1 MGLRGLFPN
10 LTDYSNTA
18 RILAEYLFADYTS
31 MAYTV
36 SIVEFIETRIFTRQV
51 KDLLTEDQYLGLQ
64 HVLLI
69 NPEAGSLIRNSG
81 GLRKLRWSGSGR
93 GKRGGI
99 RVIYY
104 YMTREGNV
112 LMLFTYPKSHQD
124 DLSKAQLKVLRKIV
138 EEELL

>member
-1 MGLRGLFPN
+1 
-10 LTDYSNTA
+10 
-18 RILAEYLFADYTS
+18 
-31 MAYTV
+31 MAYTINV
-36 SIVEFIETRIFTRQV
+36 VEFMETSVFTRQI
-51 KDLLTEDQYLGLQ
+51 KELLTDDQYQGLQ

-69 NPEAGSLIRNSG
+69 NPEAGSLIKNSG
-81 GLRKLRWSGSGR
+81 GLRKLRWSRSGR

-99 RVIYY
+99 RAIYY

-138 EEELL
+138 GDITESCGWHEQEKRRILEFDNKN